1 MQNASKVKLSEMQRL
16 LEIMAQLRDPELG
29 CPWDVKQ
36 TMDSLTRYTI
46 EEAYEVA
53 DAIATG
59 DMQDIKDE
67 LGDLLF
73 QVVFYAQIASESSE
87 FSFDDVAQTIS
98 EKLVRRH
105 PHVFGTQP
113 GYDGKNIEL
122 DSINKKLAGERS
134 QLNDS
139 ALNAQW
145 DAIKAQEKQLKKQRS
160 EQTDEARE
168 IRDTSILDSVPKGM
182 PALMYAQKLQKAC
195 AKVGFDWPDAAPV
208 IDKVREE
215 VEEIQQ
221 ELDFKQRLL
230 RANSASDNPSSD
242 GMHENQQAIEEEIG
256 DALFAMVN
264 LARHCK
270 VDADTALRNASN
282 KFANR
287 FKGIERLAAQQGE
300 KLDALTLD
308 EMEALW
314 QQVKKSS
321 NAK

>member
-1 MQNASKVKLSEMQRL
+1 MQNASKAKLSEMQRL
-16 LEIMAQLRDPELG
+16 LKIMAQLRDPQSG

-36 TMDSLTRYTI
+36 TMESLTRYTI

-59 DMQDIKDE
+59 DMHDIKDE

-73 QVVFYAQIASESSE
+73 QVVFYAQIASESRA
-87 FSFDDVAQTIS
+87 FSFDDVAQSIS
-98 EKLVRRH
+98 DKLVRRH
-105 PHVFGTQP
+105 PHVFA
-113 GYDGKNIEL
+113 NA
-122 DSINKKLAGERS
+122 LASEGASDTNENVTVERT
-134 QLNDS
+134 QLNDI

-145 DAIKAQEKQLKKQRS
+145 DAIKAQEKQLKKQRMK
-160 EQTDEARE
+160 QDGEAIE
-168 IRDTSILDSVPKGM
+168 PSILDSVPKGM
-182 PALMYAQKLQKAC
+182 PALMYAQKLQKVC
-195 AKVGFDWPDAAPV
+195 AKVGFDWPDVAPV

-221 ELDFKQRLL
+221 ELDFKQRAQGAL
-230 RANSASDNPSSD
+230 NTGVEPFDSGVPD
-242 GMHENQQAIEEEIG
+242 NQQAIEEEIG

-287 FKGIERLAAQQGE
+287 FKGVERLAAEQGD

-314 QQVKKSS
+314 QQVKQSS
-321 NAK
+321 NTK

>member
-1 MQNASKVKLSEMQRL
+1 MQNANKAKLSEMQRL
-16 LEIMAQLRDPELG
+16 LKIMAQLRDPQSG

-36 TMDSLTRYTI
+36 TMESLTRYTI

-53 DAIATG
+53 DAIANG
-59 DMQDIKDE
+59 DMHDIKDE

-73 QVVFYAQIASESSE
+73 QVVFYAQIASESRA
-87 FSFDDVAQTIS
+87 FSFDDVAKSIS
-98 EKLVRRH
+98 DKLVRRH
-105 PHVFGTQP
+105 PHVFA
-113 GYDGKNIEL
+113 NA
-122 DSINKKLAGERS
+122 LASEGVSDTNENVTVERTLLS
-134 QLNDS
+134 DS

-145 DAIKAQEKQLKKQRS
+145 DAIKAQEKQLKKQRLKQDS
-160 EQTDEARE
+160 EATEN
-168 IRDTSILDSVPKGM
+168 SILDNVPKGM

-195 AKVGFDWPDAAPV
+195 AKVGFDWSDAAPV

-221 ELDFKQRLL
+221 ELDFKQRAQGALKTGVVPL
-230 RANSASDNPSSD
+230 NSGVPD
-242 GMHENQQAIEEEIG
+242 NQQAIEEEIG

-287 FKGIERLAAQQGE
+287 FKGVERLAAEQGD

-314 QQVKKSS
+314 QQVKQSS
-321 NAK
+321 NTK

>member
-1 MQNASKVKLSEMQRL
+1 MQNANKAKLSEMQRL
-16 LEIMAQLRDPELG
+16 LKIMAQLRDPQSG

-36 TMDSLTRYTI
+36 TMESLTRYTI

-53 DAIATG
+53 DAIANG
-59 DMQDIKDE
+59 DMHDIKDE

-73 QVVFYAQIASESSE
+73 QVVFYAQIASESRA
-87 FSFDDVAQTIS
+87 FSFDDVAKSIS
-98 EKLVRRH
+98 DKLVRRH
-105 PHVFGTQP
+105 PHVFANALASEGVSDTN
-113 GYDGKNIEL
+113 KNL
-122 DSINKKLAGERS
+122 TVERT

-145 DAIKAQEKQLKKQRS
+145 DAIKAQEKQFKKQRLK
-160 EQTDEARE
+160 QDDEAIE
-168 IRDTSILDSVPKGM
+168 PSILDSVPKGM

-221 ELDFKQRLL
+221 ELDFKQRAQGALKTGVVPL
-230 RANSASDNPSSD
+230 NSGVPD
-242 GMHENQQAIEEEIG
+242 NQQAIEEEIG

-287 FKGIERLAAQQGE
+287 FKGVERLAAEQGD

-314 QQVKKSS
+314 QQVKEYSS
-321 NAK
+321 LNVK

>member
-1 MQNASKVKLSEMQRL
+1 MQNANKAKLSETQRL
-16 LEIMAQLRDPELG
+16 LDIMAQLRDPQSG

-36 TMDSLTRYTI
+36 TMESLTRYTI

-59 DMQDIKDE
+59 DMHDIKDE

-73 QVVFYAQIASESSE
+73 QVVFYAQIASESRA
-87 FSFDDVAQTIS
+87 FSFDDVAKSIS
-98 EKLVRRH
+98 DKLVRRH
-105 PHVFGTQP
+105 PHVFANP
-113 GYDGKNIEL
+113 
-122 DSINKKLAGERS
+122 LASEGAGDTNENLTLQRS

-145 DAIKAQEKQLKKQRS
+145 DAIKAQEKQLKKQRLK
-160 EQTDEARE
+160 QGNEAIE
-168 IRDTSILDSVPKGM
+168 NSILDNVPKGM
-182 PALMYAQKLQKAC
+182 PALMYAQKLQKVC

-208 IDKVREE
+208 IEKVREE

-221 ELDFKQRLL
+221 ELDFKQRAQGALNTGVAPL
-230 RANSASDNPSSD
+230 NSGVPD
-242 GMHENQQAIEEEIG
+242 NQQAIEEEIG

-287 FKGIERLAAQQGE
+287 FKGIERLAAEQGD

-314 QQVKKSS
+314 QQVKQSSSS
-321 NAK
+321 NIE

>member
-1 MQNASKVKLSEMQRL
+1 MPSASKTSLAQVQRL
-16 LEIMAQLRDPELG
+16 LQIMVELRDTESG

-36 TMDSLTRYTI
+36 TMETLTRYTI

-53 DAIATG
+53 DAIAQG
-59 DMQDIKDE
+59 DMEDIKDE

-73 QVVFYAQIASESSE
+73 QVVFYAQIAAEKDE
-87 FSFDDVAQTIS
+87 FTFDDVAQSIS

-105 PHVFGTQP
+105 PHVFAKHSSSNNSP
-113 GYDGKNIEL
+113 
-122 DSINKKLAGERS
+122 
-134 QLNDS
+134 LNENE
-139 ALNAQW
+139 LNAQW
-145 DAIKAQEKQLKKQRS
+145 EAIKAEEKRIKQQAS
-160 EQTDEARE
+160 E
-168 IRDTSILDSVPKGM
+168 IPSNTSILDSVPKGM

-221 ELDFKQRLL
+221 ELDAKAQNKYL
-230 RANSASDNPSSD
+230 N
-242 GMHENQQAIEEEIG
+242 NQQAIEEEIG

-270 VDADTALRNASN
+270 VDADSALRNASH
-282 KFANR
+282 KFAAR
-287 FKGIERLAAQQGE
+287 FKGVEALAKQQQAQ
-300 KLDALTLD
+300 LDDLSLD

-314 QQVKKSS
+314 QKVKQSS
-321 NAK
+321 NA

>member
-1 MQNASKVKLSEMQRL
+1 MQNANKAKLSETQRL
-16 LEIMAQLRDPELG
+16 LDIMAQLRDPQSG

-36 TMDSLTRYTI
+36 TMESLTRYTI

-59 DMQDIKDE
+59 DMHDIKDE

-73 QVVFYAQIASESSE
+73 QVVFYAQIASESSA
-87 FSFDDVAQTIS
+87 FTFDDVAKSIS
-98 EKLVRRH
+98 DKLVRRH
-105 PHVFGTQP
+105 PHVFANPLASEGAGDTN
-113 GYDGKNIEL
+113 KNL
-122 DSINKKLAGERS
+122 TVERT

-145 DAIKAQEKQLKKQRS
+145 DAIKAQEKQLKKQRLK
-160 EQTDEARE
+160 QDNEAIE
-168 IRDTSILDSVPKGM
+168 NSILDNVPKGM

-221 ELDFKQRLL
+221 ELDFKQRAQGALNTGVSPL
-230 RANSASDNPSSD
+230 NSGVPD
-242 GMHENQQAIEEEIG
+242 NQQAIEEEIG

-287 FKGIERLAAQQGE
+287 FKGVERLAAEQGD

-314 QQVKKSS
+314 QQVKQSSSS
-321 NAK
+321 NIE

>member
-1 MQNASKVKLSEMQRL
+1 MQNANKAKLSETQRL
-16 LEIMAQLRDPELG
+16 LDIMAQLRDPQSG

-36 TMDSLTRYTI
+36 TMESLTRYTI

-59 DMQDIKDE
+59 DMHDIKDE

-73 QVVFYAQIASESSE
+73 QVVFYAQIASESRA
-87 FSFDDVAQTIS
+87 FSFDDVAQSIS
-98 EKLVRRH
+98 DKLVRRH
-105 PHVFGTQP
+105 PHVFANALASEGVGDT
-113 GYDGKNIEL
+113 NENVTVERTL
-122 DSINKKLAGERS
+122 LSDST
-134 QLNDS
+134 
-139 ALNAQW
+139 LNAQW
-145 DAIKAQEKQLKKQRS
+145 DAIKAQEKQLKKQRLKQNDAI
-160 EQTDEARE
+160 E
-168 IRDTSILDSVPKGM
+168 TSILDSVPKGM

-221 ELDFKQRLL
+221 ELDFKQRAQGALKTGVVPL
-230 RANSASDNPSSD
+230 NSGVPD
-242 GMHENQQAIEEEIG
+242 NQQAIEEEIG

-287 FKGIERLAAQQGE
+287 FKGVERLAAEQGD

-314 QQVKKSS
+314 QQVKEYSS
-321 NAK
+321 LNVK

>member
-1 MQNASKVKLSEMQRL
+1 MQNANKAKLSEMQRL
-16 LEIMAQLRDPELG
+16 LKIMAQLRDPQSG

-36 TMDSLTRYTI
+36 TMESLTRYTI

-53 DAIATG
+53 DAIANG
-59 DMQDIKDE
+59 DMHDIKDE

-73 QVVFYAQIASESSE
+73 QVVFYAQIASESRA
-87 FSFDDVAQTIS
+87 FSFDDVAKSIS
-98 EKLVRRH
+98 DKLVRRH
-105 PHVFGTQP
+105 PHVFA
-113 GYDGKNIEL
+113 NA
-122 DSINKKLAGERS
+122 LASEGVSDTNENVTVERTLLS
-134 QLNDS
+134 DS

-145 DAIKAQEKQLKKQRS
+145 DAIKAQEKQLKKQRLK
-160 EQTDEARE
+160 QDNEAIE
-168 IRDTSILDSVPKGM
+168 NSILDNVPKGM

-195 AKVGFDWPDAAPV
+195 AKVGFDWPDAVPV

-221 ELDFKQRLL
+221 ELDFKQRAQGALKTGVVPL
-230 RANSASDNPSSD
+230 NSGVPD
-242 GMHENQQAIEEEIG
+242 NQQAIEEEIG

-287 FKGIERLAAQQGE
+287 FKGVERLAAEQGD

-314 QQVKKSS
+314 QQVKQSS
-321 NAK
+321 DRK

>member
-1 MQNASKVKLSEMQRL
+1 MQNANKAKLSEMQRL
-16 LEIMAQLRDPELG
+16 LKIMAQLRDPQSG

-36 TMDSLTRYTI
+36 TMESLTRYTI

-53 DAIATG
+53 DAIANG
-59 DMQDIKDE
+59 DMHDIKDE

-73 QVVFYAQIASESSE
+73 QVVFYAQIASESSA
-87 FSFDDVAQTIS
+87 FTFDDVAQSIS
-98 EKLVRRH
+98 DKLVRRH
-105 PHVFGTQP
+105 PHVFANP
-113 GYDGKNIEL
+113 
-122 DSINKKLAGERS
+122 LASEGAGDTNENLTLERT

-145 DAIKAQEKQLKKQRS
+145 DAIKAQEKQLKKQRLK
-160 EQTDEARE
+160 QDNEAIE
-168 IRDTSILDSVPKGM
+168 NSILDNVPKGM

-221 ELDFKQRLL
+221 ELDFKQRAQGALKTGVVPL
-230 RANSASDNPSSD
+230 NSGVPD
-242 GMHENQQAIEEEIG
+242 NQQAIEEEIG

-287 FKGIERLAAQQGE
+287 FKGVERLAAEQGD

-314 QQVKKSS
+314 QQVKQSS
-321 NAK
+321 DRK

>member
-1 MQNASKVKLSEMQRL
+1 MQNANKAKLSETQRL
-16 LEIMAQLRDPELG
+16 LDIMAQLRDPQSG

-36 TMDSLTRYTI
+36 TMESLTRYTI

-59 DMQDIKDE
+59 DMHDIKDE

-73 QVVFYAQIASESSE
+73 QVVFYAQIASESSA
-87 FSFDDVAQTIS
+87 FTFDDVAQSIS
-98 EKLVRRH
+98 DKLVRRH
-105 PHVFGTQP
+105 PHVFA
-113 GYDGKNIEL
+113 NA
-122 DSINKKLAGERS
+122 LASEGVGDTNENVKVERTLLS
-134 QLNDS
+134 DS

-145 DAIKAQEKQLKKQRS
+145 DAIKAQEKQLKKQRLK
-160 EQTDEARE
+160 QDNEAIE
-168 IRDTSILDSVPKGM
+168 NSILDNVPKGM

-195 AKVGFDWPDAAPV
+195 AKVGFDWPDAVPV

-221 ELDFKQRLL
+221 ELDFKQRAQGALNTGVSPL
-230 RANSASDNPSSD
+230 NSGVPD
-242 GMHENQQAIEEEIG
+242 NQQAIEEEIG

-287 FKGIERLAAQQGE
+287 FKGVERLAAEQGD

-314 QQVKKSS
+314 QQVKQSS
-321 NAK
+321 NTK

>member
-1 MQNASKVKLSEMQRL
+1 MQNANKAKLSETQRL
-16 LEIMAQLRDPELG
+16 LDIMAQLRDPQSG

-36 TMDSLTRYTI
+36 TMESLTRYTI

-59 DMQDIKDE
+59 DMHDIKDE

-73 QVVFYAQIASESSE
+73 QVVFYAQIASESRA
-87 FSFDDVAQTIS
+87 FSFDDVAQSIS
-98 EKLVRRH
+98 DKLVRRH
-105 PHVFGTQP
+105 PHVFANPLASEGAGDTN
-113 GYDGKNIEL
+113 KNL
-122 DSINKKLAGERS
+122 TVERT

-145 DAIKAQEKQLKKQRS
+145 DAIKAQEKQLKKQRLK
-160 EQTDEARE
+160 QDDEAIE
-168 IRDTSILDSVPKGM
+168 PSILDSVPKGM

-221 ELDFKQRLL
+221 ELDFKQRAQGALNAGVAPL
-230 RANSASDNPSSD
+230 NSNVPD
-242 GMHENQQAIEEEIG
+242 NQQAIEEEIG

-287 FKGIERLAAQQGE
+287 FKGVERLAAEQGE

-314 QQVKKSS
+314 QQVKQSS
-321 NAK
+321 DRK

>member
-1 MQNASKVKLSEMQRL
+1 MQNANKAKLSEMQRL
-16 LEIMAQLRDPELG
+16 LDIMTQLRDPQSG

-36 TMDSLTRYTI
+36 TMESLTCYTI

-53 DAIATG
+53 DAIAAG
-59 DMQDIKDE
+59 DMHDIKDE

-73 QVVFYAQIASESSE
+73 QVVFYAQIASESKA
-87 FSFDDVAQTIS
+87 FSFDDVAQSIS
-98 EKLVRRH
+98 DKLVRRH
-105 PHVFGTQP
+105 PHVFA
-113 GYDGKNIEL
+113 NA
-122 DSINKKLAGERS
+122 LASEGVSDTNENVTVERT

-139 ALNAQW
+139 ALNTQW
-145 DAIKAQEKQLKKQRS
+145 DAIKAQEKQLKKQRLKQGDDAI
-160 EQTDEARE
+160 E
-168 IRDTSILDSVPKGM
+168 TSILDSVPKGM

-221 ELDFKQRLL
+221 ELDTKQRLL
-230 RANSASDNPSSD
+230 SASSADEKPLSND
-242 GMHENQQAIEEEIG
+242 MHDNQQAIEEEIG

-287 FKGIERLAAQQGE
+287 FKGVERLAAEQGD

-314 QQVKKSS
+314 QQVKQSS
-321 NAK
+321 SSSVE

>member
-1 MQNASKVKLSEMQRL
+1 MQNANKARLSEMQRL
-16 LEIMAQLRDPELG
+16 LDIMAQLRDPQSG

-59 DMQDIKDE
+59 DMHDIKDE

-73 QVVFYAQIASESSE
+73 QVVFYAQIASESSA
-87 FSFDDVAQTIS
+87 FSFDDVAQSIS
-98 EKLVRRH
+98 DKLVRRH
-105 PHVFGTQP
+105 PHVFANP
-113 GYDGKNIEL
+113 
-122 DSINKKLAGERS
+122 LASEGAGDTNENVTVERTR
-134 QLNDS
+134 LNDS

-145 DAIKAQEKQLKKQRS
+145 EAIKAQEKQRKQQRL
-160 EQTDEARE
+160 EQHDEAAE
-168 IRDTSILDSVPKGM
+168 TSILDSVPKGM

-195 AKVGFDWPDAAPV
+195 AKVGFDWPDSAPV

-221 ELDFKQRLL
+221 ELNFKQRALK
-230 RANSASDNPSSD
+230 AVGADEAPSND
-242 GMHENQQAIEEEIG
+242 DLPDNQQAIEEEIG

-282 KFANR
+282 KFAHR
-287 FKGIERLAAQQGE
+287 FKGVERLATEQGQ

-308 EMEALW
+308 EMEAMW
-314 QQVKKSS
+314 QQVKQSTS
-321 NAK
+321 AK

>member
-1 MQNASKVKLSEMQRL
+1 MQNANKAKLSEMQRL
-16 LEIMAQLRDPELG
+16 LKIMAQLRDPQSG

-36 TMDSLTRYTI
+36 TMESLTRYTI

-53 DAIATG
+53 DAIANG
-59 DMQDIKDE
+59 DMHDIKDE

-73 QVVFYAQIASESSE
+73 QVVFYAQIASESRA
-87 FSFDDVAQTIS
+87 FSFDDVAKSIS
-98 EKLVRRH
+98 DKLVRRH
-105 PHVFGTQP
+105 PHVFA
-113 GYDGKNIEL
+113 NA
-122 DSINKKLAGERS
+122 LASEGVSDTNENVTVERTLLS
-134 QLNDS
+134 DS

-145 DAIKAQEKQLKKQRS
+145 DAIKAQEKQLKKQRLKQDS
-160 EQTDEARE
+160 EATEN
-168 IRDTSILDSVPKGM
+168 SILDNVPKGM

-221 ELDFKQRLL
+221 ELDFKQRAQGALKTGVVPL
-230 RANSASDNPSSD
+230 NSGVPD
-242 GMHENQQAIEEEIG
+242 NQQAIEEEIG

-287 FKGIERLAAQQGE
+287 FKGVERLAAEQGD

-314 QQVKKSS
+314 QQVKQSS
-321 NAK
+321 SSSVE

>member
-1 MQNASKVKLSEMQRL
+1 MQNANKAKLSETQRL
-16 LEIMAQLRDPELG
+16 LDIMAQLRDLQSG

-36 TMDSLTRYTI
+36 TMESLTRYTI

-59 DMQDIKDE
+59 DMHDIKDE

-73 QVVFYAQIASESSE
+73 QVVFYAQIASESRA
-87 FSFDDVAQTIS
+87 FSFDDVAKSIS
-98 EKLVRRH
+98 DKLVRRH
-105 PHVFGTQP
+105 PHVFANP
-113 GYDGKNIEL
+113 
-122 DSINKKLAGERS
+122 LASEGVNDTNENVTVERT

-139 ALNAQW
+139 TLNAQW
-145 DAIKAQEKQLKKQRS
+145 DAIKAQEKQLKKQRLK
-160 EQTDEARE
+160 QDDEAIE
-168 IRDTSILDSVPKGM
+168 PSILDSVPKGM

-195 AKVGFDWPDAAPV
+195 AKVGFDWTDAAPV

-221 ELDFKQRLL
+221 ELDFKQRAQGALNAGVAPL
-230 RANSASDNPSSD
+230 NSGVPD
-242 GMHENQQAIEEEIG
+242 NQQAIEEEIG

-287 FKGIERLAAQQGE
+287 FKGVERLAAEQGD

-314 QQVKKSS
+314 QQVKQSS
-321 NAK
+321 DRK

>member
-1 MQNASKVKLSEMQRL
+1 MQNANKAKLSEMQRL
-16 LEIMAQLRDPELG
+16 LKIMAQLRDPQSG

-36 TMDSLTRYTI
+36 TMESLTRYTI

-53 DAIATG
+53 DAIANG
-59 DMQDIKDE
+59 DMHDIKDE

-73 QVVFYAQIASESSE
+73 QVVFYAQIASESSA
-87 FSFDDVAQTIS
+87 FSFDDVAKSIS
-98 EKLVRRH
+98 DKLVRRH
-105 PHVFGTQP
+105 PHVFANPLASEGLSDTNENVTVERTQLS
-113 GYDGKNIEL
+113 DI
-122 DSINKKLAGERS
+122 
-134 QLNDS
+134 

-145 DAIKAQEKQLKKQRS
+145 DAIKAQEKQLKKQRLK
-160 EQTDEARE
+160 QDNEAIE
-168 IRDTSILDSVPKGM
+168 NSILDNVPKGM

-195 AKVGFDWPDAAPV
+195 AKVGFDWSDAAPV

-221 ELDFKQRLL
+221 ELDFKQRAQGALKTGVVPL
-230 RANSASDNPSSD
+230 NSGVPD
-242 GMHENQQAIEEEIG
+242 NQQAIEEEIG

-287 FKGIERLAAQQGE
+287 FKGVERLAAEQGD

-314 QQVKKSS
+314 QQVKQSSSS
-321 NAK
+321 NIE

>member
-1 MQNASKVKLSEMQRL
+1 MQNANKAKLSEMQRL
-16 LEIMAQLRDPELG
+16 LKIMAQLRDPQSG

-36 TMDSLTRYTI
+36 TMESLTRYTI

-53 DAIATG
+53 DAIANG
-59 DMQDIKDE
+59 DMHDIKDE

-73 QVVFYAQIASESSE
+73 QVVFYAQIASESRA
-87 FSFDDVAQTIS
+87 FSFDDVAKSIS
-98 EKLVRRH
+98 DKLVRRH
-105 PHVFGTQP
+105 PHVFA
-113 GYDGKNIEL
+113 NA
-122 DSINKKLAGERS
+122 LASEGVSDTNENVTVERTLLS
-134 QLNDS
+134 DS

-145 DAIKAQEKQLKKQRS
+145 DAIKAQEKQLKKQRLK
-160 EQTDEARE
+160 QGNEAIE
-168 IRDTSILDSVPKGM
+168 NSILDNVPKGM

-195 AKVGFDWPDAAPV
+195 AKVGFDWSDAAPV

-221 ELDFKQRLL
+221 ELDFKQRAQGALKTGVVPL
-230 RANSASDNPSSD
+230 NSGVPD
-242 GMHENQQAIEEEIG
+242 NQQAIEEEIG

-287 FKGIERLAAQQGE
+287 FKGVERLAAEQGD

-314 QQVKKSS
+314 QQVKQSSSS
-321 NAK
+321 NIE

>member
-1 MQNASKVKLSEMQRL
+1 MQNANKAKLSEMQRL
-16 LEIMAQLRDPELG
+16 LKIMAQLRDPQSG

-36 TMDSLTRYTI
+36 TMESLTRYTI

-53 DAIATG
+53 DAIANG
-59 DMQDIKDE
+59 DMHDIKDE

-73 QVVFYAQIASESSE
+73 QVVFYAQIASESRA
-87 FSFDDVAQTIS
+87 FSFDDVAKSIS
-98 EKLVRRH
+98 DKLVRRH
-105 PHVFGTQP
+105 PHVFA
-113 GYDGKNIEL
+113 NA
-122 DSINKKLAGERS
+122 LASEGVGDTNENVKVERTLLS
-134 QLNDS
+134 DS

-145 DAIKAQEKQLKKQRS
+145 DAIKAQEKQLKKQRLK
-160 EQTDEARE
+160 QDNEAIE
-168 IRDTSILDSVPKGM
+168 NSILDNVPKGM

-221 ELDFKQRLL
+221 ELDFKQRALNTGVAPL
-230 RANSASDNPSSD
+230 NSGVPDN
-242 GMHENQQAIEEEIG
+242 QKAIEEEIG

-287 FKGIERLAAQQGE
+287 FKGVERLAAEQGD

-314 QQVKKSS
+314 QQVKQSS
-321 NAK
+321 NTK

>member
-1 MQNASKVKLSEMQRL
+1 MQNANKAKLSETQRL
-16 LEIMAQLRDPELG
+16 LDIMAQLRDPQSG

-36 TMDSLTRYTI
+36 TMESLTRYTI

-59 DMQDIKDE
+59 DMHDIKDE

-73 QVVFYAQIASESSE
+73 QVVFYAQIASESSA
-87 FSFDDVAQTIS
+87 FTFDDVAQSIS
-98 EKLVRRH
+98 DKLVRRH
-105 PHVFGTQP
+105 PHVFANPLASEGAGDTN
-113 GYDGKNIEL
+113 KNL
-122 DSINKKLAGERS
+122 TVERT

-145 DAIKAQEKQLKKQRS
+145 DAIKAQEKQFKKQRLK
-160 EQTDEARE
+160 QDDEVIE
-168 IRDTSILDSVPKGM
+168 PSILDSVPKGM

-221 ELDFKQRLL
+221 ELDFKQRAQGALNAGVAPL
-230 RANSASDNPSSD
+230 KSGVPD
-242 GMHENQQAIEEEIG
+242 NQQAIEEEIG

-287 FKGIERLAAQQGE
+287 FKGVERLAAEQGD

-314 QQVKKSS
+314 QQVKQSS
-321 NAK
+321 DRK

>member
-1 MQNASKVKLSEMQRL
+1 MQNASKVRLSEMQRL
-16 LEIMAQLRDPELG
+16 LEIMRQLRDPESG

-36 TMDSLTRYTI
+36 TMESLTRYTI

-53 DAIATG
+53 DAIASG
-59 DMQDIKDE
+59 DMHDIKDE

-73 QVVFYAQIASESSE
+73 QVVFYAQIASETSA
-87 FSFDDVAQTIS
+87 FSFDDVAQSIS
-98 EKLVRRH
+98 DKLVRRH
-105 PHVFGTQP
+105 PHVFGAQSVD
-113 GYDGKNIEL
+113 DGKGSE
-122 DSINKKLAGERS
+122 KGGEALQRTLLS
-134 QLNDS
+134 DT

-160 EQTDEARE
+160 KQRVQAAE
-168 IRDTSILDSVPKGM
+168 TSILDSVPKGM

-195 AKVGFDWPDAAPV
+195 AKVGFDWADVAPV

-215 VEEIQQ
+215 VEEIQL
-221 ELDFKQRLL
+221 ELDYKQR
-230 RANSASDNPSSD
+230 AETAAETASQYVNSTSD
-242 GMHENQQAIEEEIG
+242 GEALHDNQNAIEEEIG

-287 FKGIERLAAQQGE
+287 FKGVERLAAKQGE
-300 KLDALTLD
+300 TLDALTLD

-314 QQVKKSS
+314 QQVKQSS
-321 NAK
+321 SAK

>member
-1 MQNASKVKLSEMQRL
+1 MQNANKAKLSEMQRL
-16 LEIMAQLRDPELG
+16 LKIMAQLRDPQSG

-36 TMDSLTRYTI
+36 TMESLTRYTI

-53 DAIATG
+53 DAIANG
-59 DMQDIKDE
+59 DMHDIKDE

-73 QVVFYAQIASESSE
+73 QVVFYAQIASESRA
-87 FSFDDVAQTIS
+87 FSFDDVAKSIS
-98 EKLVRRH
+98 DKLVRRH
-105 PHVFGTQP
+105 PHVFA
-113 GYDGKNIEL
+113 NA
-122 DSINKKLAGERS
+122 LASEGVSDTNENVTVERT

-145 DAIKAQEKQLKKQRS
+145 DAIKAQEKQLKKQRLKQDS
-160 EQTDEARE
+160 EATEN
-168 IRDTSILDSVPKGM
+168 SILDNVPKGM

-221 ELDFKQRLL
+221 ELDFKQRAQGALKTGVVPL
-230 RANSASDNPSSD
+230 NSGVPD
-242 GMHENQQAIEEEIG
+242 NQQAIEEEIG

-287 FKGIERLAAQQGE
+287 FKGVERLAAEQGD

-314 QQVKKSS
+314 QQVKQTSS
-321 NAK
+321 SSVE

>member
-1 MQNASKVKLSEMQRL
+1 MQNANKAKLSEMQRL
-16 LEIMAQLRDPELG
+16 LKIMAQLRDPQSG

-36 TMDSLTRYTI
+36 TMESLTRYTI

-53 DAIATG
+53 DAIANG
-59 DMQDIKDE
+59 DMHDIKDE

-73 QVVFYAQIASESSE
+73 QVVFYAQIASESRA
-87 FSFDDVAQTIS
+87 FSFDDVAKSIS
-98 EKLVRRH
+98 DKLVRRH
-105 PHVFGTQP
+105 PHVFA
-113 GYDGKNIEL
+113 NA
-122 DSINKKLAGERS
+122 LASEGSGDTNENVTVERT

-145 DAIKAQEKQLKKQRS
+145 DAIKAQEKQLKKQRLK
-160 EQTDEARE
+160 QDNEAIE
-168 IRDTSILDSVPKGM
+168 NSILDNVPKGM
-182 PALMYAQKLQKAC
+182 PALMYAQKRQKAC

-221 ELDFKQRLL
+221 ELDFKQRALNTGVAPL
-230 RANSASDNPSSD
+230 NSGVPDN
-242 GMHENQQAIEEEIG
+242 QKAIEEEIG

-287 FKGIERLAAQQGE
+287 FKGVERLAAEQGD

-314 QQVKKSS
+314 QQVKRQQQG
-321 NAK
+321 NAG

>member
-1 MQNASKVKLSEMQRL
+1 MQNASKTSLGEMQRL
-16 LEIMAQLRDPELG
+16 LEIMTQLRDPQSG

-36 TMDSLTRYTI
+36 TMESLTRYTI

-59 DMQDIKDE
+59 DMHDIKDE

-73 QVVFYAQIASESSE
+73 QVVFYAQIASESRA
-87 FSFDDVAQTIS
+87 FSFDDVAQSIS
-98 EKLVRRH
+98 DKLVRRH
-105 PHVFGTQP
+105 PHVFANALASEGVGDT
-113 GYDGKNIEL
+113 NENVTVERTL
-122 DSINKKLAGERS
+122 LSDST
-134 QLNDS
+134 
-139 ALNAQW
+139 LNAQW
-145 DAIKAQEKQLKKQRS
+145 DAIKAQEKQLKKQRLK
-160 EQTDEARE
+160 QGNEAIE
-168 IRDTSILDSVPKGM
+168 NSILDNVPKGM

-221 ELDFKQRLL
+221 ELDFKQRAQGALNTGVSPL
-230 RANSASDNPSSD
+230 NSGVPD
-242 GMHENQQAIEEEIG
+242 NQQAIEEEIG

-287 FKGIERLAAQQGE
+287 FKGVERLAAEQGD

-314 QQVKKSS
+314 QQVKQTSS
-321 NAK
+321 SSVE

>member
-1 MQNASKVKLSEMQRL
+1 MQNANKAKLSEMQRL
-16 LEIMAQLRDPELG
+16 LKIMAQLRDPQSG

-36 TMDSLTRYTI
+36 TMESLTRYTI

-53 DAIATG
+53 DAIANG
-59 DMQDIKDE
+59 DMHDIKDE

-73 QVVFYAQIASESSE
+73 QVVFYAQIASESRA
-87 FSFDDVAQTIS
+87 FSFDDVAQSIS
-98 EKLVRRH
+98 DKLVRRH
-105 PHVFGTQP
+105 PHVFA
-113 GYDGKNIEL
+113 NA
-122 DSINKKLAGERS
+122 LASEGASDANENVTVERT

-145 DAIKAQEKQLKKQRS
+145 DAIKAQEKQLKKQRLK
-160 EQTDEARE
+160 QGNEAIE
-168 IRDTSILDSVPKGM
+168 NSILDNVPKGM

-221 ELDFKQRLL
+221 ELDFKQRAQGALKTGVVPL
-230 RANSASDNPSSD
+230 NSGVPD
-242 GMHENQQAIEEEIG
+242 NQQAIEEEIG

-287 FKGIERLAAQQGE
+287 FKGVERLAAEQGD

-314 QQVKKSS
+314 QQVKQSS
-321 NAK
+321 DRK

>member
-1 MQNASKVKLSEMQRL
+1 MQNANKAKLSEMQRL
-16 LEIMAQLRDPELG
+16 LDIMAQLRDPQSG

-36 TMDSLTRYTI
+36 TMESLARYTI

-53 DAIATG
+53 DAIANG
-59 DMQDIKDE
+59 DMHDIKDE

-73 QVVFYAQIASESSE
+73 QVVFYSQIASESRA
-87 FSFDDVAQTIS
+87 FSFDDVAKSIS
-98 EKLVRRH
+98 DKLVRRH
-105 PHVFGTQP
+105 PHVFA
-113 GYDGKNIEL
+113 NA
-122 DSINKKLAGERS
+122 LASEGVSDTNENVTVERT

-145 DAIKAQEKQLKKQRS
+145 DAIKAQEKQLKKQRLKQNDAI
-160 EQTDEARE
+160 E
-168 IRDTSILDSVPKGM
+168 TSILDSVPKGM

-221 ELDFKQRLL
+221 ELDFKQRAQGALKTGVVPL
-230 RANSASDNPSSD
+230 NSGVPD
-242 GMHENQQAIEEEIG
+242 NQQAIEEEIG

-287 FKGIERLAAQQGE
+287 FKGVERLAAEQGD

-314 QQVKKSS
+314 QQVKEYSS
-321 NAK
+321 LNVK

>member
-1 MQNASKVKLSEMQRL
+1 MQNANKAKLSEMQRL
-16 LEIMAQLRDPELG
+16 LKIMAQLRDPQSG

-36 TMDSLTRYTI
+36 TMESLTRYTI

-53 DAIATG
+53 DAIANG
-59 DMQDIKDE
+59 DMHDIKDE

-73 QVVFYAQIASESSE
+73 QVVFYAQIASESRA
-87 FSFDDVAQTIS
+87 FSFDDVAKSIS
-98 EKLVRRH
+98 DKLVRRH
-105 PHVFGTQP
+105 PHVFANALVSEGVSDTN
-113 GYDGKNIEL
+113 KNL
-122 DSINKKLAGERS
+122 TVERT

-145 DAIKAQEKQLKKQRS
+145 DAIKAQEKQFKKQRLK
-160 EQTDEARE
+160 QDDEAIE
-168 IRDTSILDSVPKGM
+168 PSILDSVPKGM

-221 ELDFKQRLL
+221 ELDFKQREQGALNAGVAPL
-230 RANSASDNPSSD
+230 NSGVPD
-242 GMHENQQAIEEEIG
+242 NQQAIEEEIG

-282 KFANR
+282 KFTNR
-287 FKGIERLAAQQGE
+287 FKGVERLAAEQGE

-314 QQVKKSS
+314 QQVKQSS
-321 NAK
+321 DRK

>member
-1 MQNASKVKLSEMQRL
+1 MQNANKAKLSEMQRL
-16 LEIMAQLRDPELG
+16 LKIMAQLRDPQSG

-36 TMDSLTRYTI
+36 TMESLTRYTI

-59 DMQDIKDE
+59 DMHDIKDE

-73 QVVFYAQIASESSE
+73 QVVFYAQIASESKA
-87 FSFDDVAQTIS
+87 FSFDDVAQSIS
-98 EKLVRRH
+98 DKLVRRH
-105 PHVFGTQP
+105 PHVFANSHAPEGVGDT
-113 GYDGKNIEL
+113 NE
-122 DSINKKLAGERS
+122 NVMVERTLLS
-134 QLNDS
+134 DS

-145 DAIKAQEKQLKKQRS
+145 DAIKAQEKQLKKQRLK
-160 EQTDEARE
+160 QDNEAIE
-168 IRDTSILDSVPKGM
+168 NSILDNVPKGM

-221 ELDFKQRLL
+221 ELDFKQRARGALKTGVAPL
-230 RANSASDNPSSD
+230 NSGVPD
-242 GMHENQQAIEEEIG
+242 NQQAIEEEIG

-270 VDADTALRNASN
+270 VDADAALRNASN

-287 FKGIERLAAQQGE
+287 FKGVERLAAEQGD

-314 QQVKKSS
+314 QQVKQSS
-321 NAK
+321 SAK

>member
-1 MQNASKVKLSEMQRL
+1 MQNANKAKLSEMQRL
-16 LEIMAQLRDPELG
+16 LDIMAQLRDPQSG

-36 TMDSLTRYTI
+36 TMESLARYTI

-53 DAIATG
+53 DAIANG
-59 DMQDIKDE
+59 DMHDIKDE

-73 QVVFYAQIASESSE
+73 QVVFYSQIASESRA
-87 FSFDDVAQTIS
+87 FSFDDVAKSIS
-98 EKLVRRH
+98 DKLVRRH
-105 PHVFGTQP
+105 PHVFA
-113 GYDGKNIEL
+113 NA
-122 DSINKKLAGERS
+122 LASEGVSDTNENVTVERT

-145 DAIKAQEKQLKKQRS
+145 DAIKAQEKQLKKQRLKQNDAI
-160 EQTDEARE
+160 E
-168 IRDTSILDSVPKGM
+168 TSILDSVPKGM

-221 ELDFKQRLL
+221 ELDFKQRAQGALKTGVVPL
-230 RANSASDNPSSD
+230 NSGVPD
-242 GMHENQQAIEEEIG
+242 NQQAIEEEIG

-287 FKGIERLAAQQGE
+287 FKGVERLAAEQGD
-300 KLDALTLD
+300 KLYALTLD

-314 QQVKKSS
+314 QQVKEYSS
-321 NAK
+321 LNVK

>member
-1 MQNASKVKLSEMQRL
+1 MQNANKANLSEMQRL
-16 LEIMAQLRDPELG
+16 LDIMAQLRDPRSG

-36 TMDSLTRYTI
+36 TMESLTRYTI

-59 DMQDIKDE
+59 DMHDIKDE

-73 QVVFYAQIASESSE
+73 QVVFYAQIASESSA
-87 FSFDDVAQTIS
+87 FTFDDVAKSIS
-98 EKLVRRH
+98 DKLVRRH
-105 PHVFGTQP
+105 PHVFANP
-113 GYDGKNIEL
+113 
-122 DSINKKLAGERS
+122 LASEGAGNTNENVTVERT

-145 DAIKAQEKQLKKQRS
+145 DAIKAQEKQLKKQRLK
-160 EQTDEARE
+160 QDEAME
-168 IRDTSILDSVPKGM
+168 PSILDSVPKGM

-221 ELDFKQRLL
+221 ELDFKQRAQGALKTGVVPL
-230 RANSASDNPSSD
+230 NSGVPD
-242 GMHENQQAIEEEIG
+242 NQQAIEEEIG

-287 FKGIERLAAQQGE
+287 FKGVERLAAEQGD

-314 QQVKKSS
+314 QQVKQSS
-321 NAK
+321 DRK

>member
-1 MQNASKVKLSEMQRL
+1 MQNANKARLSEMQRL
-16 LEIMAQLRDPELG
+16 LEIMVQLRDPQSG

-36 TMDSLTRYTI
+36 TMESLTRYTI

-59 DMQDIKDE
+59 DMHDIKDE

-73 QVVFYAQIASESSE
+73 QVVFYAQIASESSA
-87 FSFDDVAQTIS
+87 FSFDDVAQSIS
-98 EKLVRRH
+98 DKLVRRH
-105 PHVFGTQP
+105 PHVFASP
-113 GYDGKNIEL
+113 
-122 DSINKKLAGERS
+122 LASEGAGDTNENVTVERT

-145 DAIKAQEKQLKKQRS
+145 DAIKAQEKQRKKQRL
-160 EQTDEARE
+160 EQHDEAVE
-168 IRDTSILDSVPKGM
+168 SSILDSVPKGM

-195 AKVGFDWPDAAPV
+195 AKVGFDWPDSAPV

-221 ELDFKQRLL
+221 ELDLKQRALK
-230 RANSASDNPSSD
+230 AEGADEAPSNVD
-242 GMHENQQAIEEEIG
+242 LPDNQQAIEEEIG

-282 KFANR
+282 KFAHR
-287 FKGIERLAAQQGE
+287 FKGVERLATEQGQ

-314 QQVKKSS
+314 QQVKQSTS
-321 NAK
+321 AK